1 MRAKVRAC
9 SAWARMHFVYP
20 DRVAR
25 HSVDVLA
32 GAALNE
38 RCPETIRA
46 SSEGG
51 GKGSRPGR
59 HVHHQ
64 AERPTDSP
72 SCRWAGGRAARILV
86 AVPPLETPGGA
97 SSPASRAGTRGPHQ
111 RLALVRKQGRELGGA
126 CVHDQGTRPAP
137 AAGRSPP
144 PRGGHF
150 TGPTL
155 RHFVYSRAGPARESP
170 ILPSLRSVQELGTR
184 LKTTR
189 RWRRPLPTTRGRRP
203 RGLTRFKRAGGH
215 GRCGRALRLLNHREG
230 ERGVAG
236 RRTERSIRDEPAGS
250 GLLRLANAERAVG
263 LYVFDPPSASR
274 ASRG

>member
-1 MRAKVRAC
+1 MRVVFATACSPDGRSPQSCGRPRGVMRAGLLVRVLERAV
-9 SAWARMHFVYP
+9 HT
-20 DRVAR
+20 DRGR
-25 HSVDVLA
+25 
-32 GAALNE
+32 
-38 RCPETIRA
+38 RPP
-46 SSEGG
+46 
-51 GKGSRPGR
+51 RPGR
-59 HVHHQ
+59 EV
-64 AERPTDSP
+64 S
-72 SCRWAGGRAARILV
+72 
-86 AVPPLETPGGA
+86 GA
-97 SSPASRAGTRGPHQ
+97 S
-111 RLALVRKQGRELGGA
+111 GGHSA
-126 CVHDQGTRPAP
+126 TRPAP
-137 AAGRSPP
+137 AAGRSPL